1 MKNVM
6 LSPLWC
12 IVLLCVVGPIA
23 STQGLDI
30 VRDGR
35 PCAEIVV
42 DRGAHRGIH
51 AAAQDLQEHLEKISD
66 ARLNLVHAPSN
77 DAINRIYVG
86 ENQYTSRLGYQLPE
100 FSGSGY
106 DILIGDTYAVL
117 SGAHTFF
124 PPSKFGD
131 LAEFQAF
138 MGEKYSAELFT
149 SGRGQFNESLGIYD
163 NDDIGAWYA
172 VSALLE
178 RLGVRFYAPYEDGTI
193 FPKLTSISLKPGRE
207 TRQAAFDRRQWWHS
221 ALATDRDGVAWLKR
235 LKCGT
240 RTGIVCNHTLR
251 TLICDPETRVRHPSW
266 YAEESPGRLFPGFRN
281 QGGVPRYT
289 DPDFQ
294 SACVDWAR
302 KLFDTYPTLSQVTLG
317 APEDAND
324 PYDWRDRA
332 VYQTPGI
339 DHQQAYANMMWD
351 FHVAVA
357 RELKKSHPDKGVIW
371 WCLYNNR
378 IPTNIDPDNQPDNI
392 LCRMEAVPPSAYALD
407 DEKKAFF
414 DGIRSMF
421 SAFKPRDK
429 SQQWEWWLDYWW
441 PTSPRYPEFFMQKLQ
456 QARQEQRRYFDGFF
470 MEVAPDSQTNPTR
483 IGEVP
488 ISHLMM
494 YVNCKLLWD
503 PDLDLDA
510 LLDEYY
516 KLWFGPAEKEMRA
529 FHEYAEKVWL
539 RPGSRSVS
547 EVNGFLK
554 REDVPKYFELLEAA
568 RARTN
573 PGTVYHDRIA
583 ALENSYAGL
592 KTIFEDRIPRGQ
604 VIRAEVLPN
613 DAQADG
619 DFAKYASA
627 WLPLKD
633 LTTGEAAAQNRTEF
647 TVALTQNKQ
656 QLFVA
661 VRCAEAN
668 MEGLV
673 ETTKVFDTSGIF
685 RDDHVTICVNT
696 PEKNWFEVTVNP
708 AAAVYDECRD
718 LEVINRVALPILW
731 TPGTK
736 AVVKK
741 HTDRWELE
749 VAIPTGEFGHAGSSP
764 RFPWGINVR
773 RVRRAGGDSEQQALT
788 PPGPSEWAQLAW

>member
-6 LSPLWC
+6 LPAMLLIPLLSA
-12 IVLLCVVGPIA
+12 IGPTA
-23 STQGLDI
+23 STRGLDI

-35 PCAEIVV
+35 PCAEIVI
-42 DRGAHRGIH
+42 DRNAHKGIQ
-51 AAAQDLQEHLEKISD
+51 AAAQDLQEHLEKISGV
-66 ARLNLVHAPSN
+66 RLNLVHAPSSE
-77 DAINRIYVG
+77 AINRIYVG
-86 ENQYTSRLGYQLPE
+86 DNEHTVRLGYRLPE

-106 DILIGDTYAVL
+106 DIWIGDTYAVL
-117 SGAHTFF
+117 SGPSTLF
-124 PPSKFGD
+124 PPKKFRD
-131 LAEFQAF
+131 LAEFQEF
-138 MGEKYSAELFT
+138 MGEKYTEELFT
-149 SGRGQFNESLGIYD
+149 SGRGQFNESLGIFD
-163 NDDIGAWYA
+163 NDDIGAWHA

-193 FPKLTSISLKPGRE
+193 FPKLTSVSLKPGRE

-221 ALATDRDGVAWLKR
+221 AMAADRDGVAWLKR

-251 TLICDPETRVRHPSW
+251 TLICDPETRLRHPSW
-266 YAEESPGRLFPGFRN
+266 YAEESPGKLFPGFRN

-294 SACVDWAR
+294 FACVDWAR
-302 KLFDTYPTLSQVTLG
+302 KLFDTYPMLSQVTLG

-324 PYDWRDRA
+324 PYDWRDKA
-332 VYQTPGI
+332 VYETPGI
-339 DHQQAYANMMWD
+339 DHKQAYANMMWD
-351 FHVAVA
+351 FHAAVA

-371 WCLYNNR
+371 WCLYNDN

-392 LCRMEAVPPSAYALD
+392 LCRMEAVPPSAYAFD
-407 DEKKAFF
+407 DEKKTFF

-421 SAFKPRDK
+421 AAFKPRGK

-441 PTSPRYPEFFMQKLQ
+441 PTSPRYPEFFMRKLQ
-456 QARQEQRRYFDGFF
+456 QARQEQRKYFDGFF

-529 FHEYAEKVWL
+529 FHEYAEEIWL

-554 REDVPKYFELLEAA
+554 RTDVPKYFELLDAA
-568 RARTN
+568 KARTERE
-573 PGTVYHDRIA
+573 TIYYDRIA
-583 ALENSYAGL
+583 AMEKSYAGL
-592 KTIFEDRIPRGQ
+592 RTIFDDRMPRGRPIQ
-604 VIRAEVLPN
+604 AGVLAN
-613 DAQADG
+613 NAQPDG
-619 DFAKYASA
+619 DFSKYTRA

-633 LTTGEAAAQNRTEF
+633 ETTGKDVGRNRTEF
-647 TVALTQNKQ
+647 TAALTENKG

-661 VRCAEAN
+661 VRCSEES
-668 MEGLV
+668 MEKLV
-673 ETTKVFDTSGIF
+673 EETRVFDTSGIF
-685 RDDHVTICVNT
+685 NDDHVTICINT

-708 AAAVYDECRD
+708 ALAIYDECRD

-736 AVVKK
+736 GHVKK
-741 HTDRWELE
+741 LAHRWELE

-773 RVRRAGGDSEQQALT
+773 RVRRAGGQPEQQALT
-788 PPGPSEWAQLAW
+788 PAAPSRWAQLAW